1 MDHFSASCDVCRIAH
16 YMREIKV
23 LERGDL
29 QKMAPDVDLTSTN
42 TNLYI
47 LLNNDPSLAKLKAL
61 SKALREDH
69 THGCHEEL
77 ANRIY
82 RSVHMYSDNQTIM
95 LTFLKHAHYIQY
107 MHNILHHFIAL
118 I

>member
-1 MDHFSASCDVCRIAH
+1 MDHFYASCDVRRIAP
-16 YMREIKV
+16 RLRQSEV

-29 QKMAPDVDLTSTN
+29 QKMAPDVDLTSAN

-47 LLNNDPSLAKLKAL
+47 LLDNDPSLAKLKAL

-77 ANRIY
+77 ADRI
-82 RSVHMYSDNQTIM
+82 DQ
-95 LTFLKHAHYIQY
+95 
-107 MHNILHHFIAL
+107 FIAT